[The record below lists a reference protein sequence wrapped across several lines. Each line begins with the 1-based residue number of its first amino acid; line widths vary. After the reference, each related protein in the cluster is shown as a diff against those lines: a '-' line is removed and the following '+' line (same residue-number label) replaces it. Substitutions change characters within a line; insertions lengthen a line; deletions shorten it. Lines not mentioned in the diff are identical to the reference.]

1 MGSMT
6 RNRCVDD
13 SKPGPEQVKHY
24 SDRAADGTCLIIT
37 EGTFV
42 DWSGC
47 DWEFSPVMITED
59 HARAWQ
65 KVVGEVHSHGGKIYL
80 QAWHLGRCQ
89 NENLPIMR
97 EKNQVV
103 LAPSKVKAE
112 GGKYHNLPGTP
123 GYTENITEIE
133 RPSDV
138 VDVYRRAA
146 MLARSAGFD
155 GIELL
160 AQGGYLPQQFL
171 NSRANLRKD
180 DYGGSVEN
188 RCRFTLEVVDA
199 IADVFEGP
207 EFVCV
212 KVCPT
217 DFLNDSVV
225 TFEEMKEV
233 YSYLIEKLVERRIG
247 IINISRRGANHDSKD
262 DGYIDP
268 GRPKQFSLLP
278 GYDPVLDFGPLVKY
292 PASPSLLMAN
302 QDYTVEEANQL
313 VGESKADLIS
323 FARPFI
329 CNPDLVSRIRHGI
342 PFAQNDRGNSVHYGP
357 YTNPGENYNDW
368 PVATI
373 A

>member
-1 MGSMT
+1 MSSLLEPVLVGGKLHLRNRVVMGSMT

-13 SKPGPEQVKHY
+13 FKPGPEQVKHY
-24 SDRAADGTCLIIT
+24 SDRASDGTGLIIT

-65 KVVGEVHSHGGKIYL
+65 KVVDEVHGHKGKIYL

-89 NENLPIMR
+89 NENLPIMS

-103 LAPSKVKAE
+103 LAPSK
-112 GGKYHNLPGTP
+112 GH
-123 GYTENITEIE
+123 TENITEIE

-138 VDVYRRAA
+138 VGIYRRAA
-146 MLARSAGFD
+146 SLARSAGFD

-180 DYGGSVEN
+180 DYGGSVKN

-199 IADVFEGP
+199 IADVFGGP

-233 YSYLIEKLVERRIG
+233 YTYLIEKLVERRVG

-262 DGYIDP
+262 DSYIES
-268 GRPKQFSLLP
+268 GRPKEFPLPP
-278 GYDPVLDFGPLVKY
+278 GYDPVLDFGSLVKY
-292 PASPSLLMAN
+292 SGSPSLLMAN

-313 VGESKADLIS
+313 VGGCKADLVS

-329 CNPDLVSRIRHGI
+329 CNP
-342 PFAQNDRGNSVHYGP
+342 NDRGNSIHYGP

-368 PVATI
+368 PIATVA
-373 A
+373 